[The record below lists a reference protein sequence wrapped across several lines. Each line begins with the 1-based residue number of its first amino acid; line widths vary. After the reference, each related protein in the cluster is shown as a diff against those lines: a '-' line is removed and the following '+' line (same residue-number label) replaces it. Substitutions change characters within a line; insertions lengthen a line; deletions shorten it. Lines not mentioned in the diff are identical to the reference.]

1 VIVRPSTYKLSLA
14 LACASFLSAAPSFAQ
29 PGAGAVNLDAP
40 LNAGPSRSASASSP
54 SPALAQP
61 RQGAALSPA
70 IRSADSVPQRA
81 SLEIT
86 GAAAEPATG
95 KKHRGARAQDKAAK
109 RDPLDPTLSTFV
121 KDEPPTE
128 VNLPGVIKL
137 DGAKLGL
144 LDPARAHR
152 ISCTNE
158 GSVTVYLS
166 ATEPNRMQLPFPN
179 PRVVGTSDYDI
190 DKRPHSNNIYVTFKG
205 GSTNPTTLWLE
216 PQEGGSVSCGF
227 QLIPKR
233 IPAQSVHVVD
243 DSGALTPK
251 AGRPEEPNDFLSR
264 VQGDLEDALEGRA
277 PSGWST
283 VNIPVPPI
291 AVDGVMVEGVRRLS
305 SLREDIYVYTVLNP
319 GAGDIVLDETQF
331 DGPTVEAVS
340 ILPTPLL
347 HARGTTRVAVLVRK
361 SALLVD
367 ESAVQPPTGE
377 R

>member
-1 VIVRPSTYKLSLA
+1 MIVRHSTRTLSLA
-14 LACASFLSAAPSFAQ
+14 LACASFLAAAPSLAQ
-29 PGAGAVNLDAP
+29 PGSSAVNLDAP
-40 LNAGPSRSASASSP
+40 LTPSSSRAAP
-54 SPALAQP
+54 APSSSPALAQP
-61 RQGAALSPA
+61 RQVPAVTSAA
-70 IRSADSVPQRA
+70 RVADPTLQPVA
-81 SLEIT
+81 HDV
-86 GAAAEPATG
+86 AAASAQPSAG
-95 KKHRGARAQDKAAK
+95 KKHRGARVQEKTAK
-109 RDPLDPTLSTFV
+109 RDSLDPTVATFV

-166 ATEPNRMQLPFPN
+166 ATEPNRLQLPFPN
-179 PRVVGTSDYDI
+179 PRVVGTNDYDI
-190 DKRPHSNNIYVTFKG
+190 DKRAHSNNIYVTFKG

-233 IPAQSVHVVD
+233 IPAQSIHVVD

-251 AGRPEEPNDFLSR
+251 PARAEEPNDFLSR
-264 VQGDLEDALEGRA
+264 VQVDLEDALEGRTPA
-277 PSGWST
+277 GWST
-283 VNIPVPPI
+283 VNVPVPPI
-291 AVDGVMVEGVRRLS
+291 AVDRVLVEGVRRLS

-331 DGPTVEAVS
+331 DGPSVEAVS

-347 HARGTTRVAVLVRK
+347 HARGTTRVAVLARK
-361 SALLVD
+361 SALPNDVA
-367 ESAVQPPTGE
+367 AVQPPAGE
-377 R
+377 H